1 MQRKEILRAIVRTTP
16 ETYEEI
22 HQEVSVKDAHIFAL
36 INRVIPAKSGT
47 LIQDYVQRRYN
58 FKQNKAKYCI
68 GDFKIPKRNIEIKC
82 SLGGCEHNQFNFVQ
96 IRLSH
101 VCDYLLTAYLL
112 TAENIEEEG
121 ELFLFYVPKENMRT
135 LVLEYGGYAHGT
147 VQAQGKICAENLQT
161 HFIYAIR
168 PKVGTPRWNALMPFR
183 IENVDQILK

>member
-1 MQRKEILRAIVRTTP
+1 MERKELLRAIFYTKP
-16 ETYEEI
+16 ASYKEI
-22 HQEVSVKDAHIFAL
+22 HQEVSIKDAHAFAKIYR
-36 INRVIPAKSGT
+36 INPNRMGT
-47 LIQDYVQRRYN
+47 ILQAYVQRSN
-58 FKQNKAKYCI
+58 HFKPNDAKYCI
-68 GDFKIPKRNIEIKC
+68 GDFAIPKRNIEIKC

-147 VQAQGKICAENLQT
+147 VKAQGKICAENLQS
-161 HFIYAIR
+161 HFLYAIR
-168 PKVGTPRWNALMPFR
+168 PKFGTPRWNALMPFR
-183 IENVDQILK
+183 IENVNQILK